1 MPYDADLGMWLFPH
15 DDLTI
20 ENLPDGR
27 SRRAAYTRQDISI
40 VAGAMFLA
48 RGFEATVITEVAR
61 QARVGV
67 QTVYYH
73 YPTKGALLVGALDQA
88 VGGLDRR
95 IRHMPLENLAWARGA
110 RAESDLSQ
118 RLFLHVRGCADLLSA
133 GAALTAMLR
142 AQAGIDPTLTEVVAG
157 EDARHRALHRALIDS
172 LGGELSHLTTPD
184 QATDVLGLVLGAES
198 WNALVGRA
206 GWSRLAWARWAHRT
220 VIAELLGPA
229 TVVS

>member
-1 MPYDADLGMWLFPH
+1 MTDDADLRLWVFPH
-15 DDLTI
+15 DDPTI
-20 ENLPDGR
+20 ENLADGR

-48 RGFEATVITEVAR
+48 RGFDATAITEVAA

-73 YPTKGALLVGALDQA
+73 YPTKAALLVGALDQA
-88 VGGLDRR
+88 VDGLDRR
-95 IRHMPLENLAWARGA
+95 VQHLPLEHLAWARAA
-110 RAESDLSQ
+110 RAESDMSR

-133 GAALTAMLR
+133 GAELTAMLR
-142 AQAGIDPTLTEVVAG
+142 AQARIDPTLTEIVAG

-172 LGGELSHLTTPD
+172 LGGDLSHLTTAE
-184 QATDVLGLVLGAES
+184 QATDMLGLVLGAES

-220 VIAELLGPA
+220 VIAELLGTA
-229 TVVS
+229 GLDM